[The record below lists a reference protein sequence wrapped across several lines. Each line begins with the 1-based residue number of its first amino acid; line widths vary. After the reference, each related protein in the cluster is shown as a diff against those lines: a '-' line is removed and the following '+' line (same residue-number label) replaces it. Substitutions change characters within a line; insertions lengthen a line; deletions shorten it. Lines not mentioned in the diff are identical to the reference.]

1 MIHVVFIL
9 WGLLCPGPTFPP
21 VTNTLGRL
29 VVTMDDDDSG
39 DETGHIPPVP
49 PIPPP
54 PPRP

>member
-1 MIHVVFIL
+1 MVHIVFIL

-21 VTNTLGRL
+21 VIDPRVGV
-29 VVTMDDDDSG
+29 VVTLDDDEDSG

-54 PPRP
+54 PRP